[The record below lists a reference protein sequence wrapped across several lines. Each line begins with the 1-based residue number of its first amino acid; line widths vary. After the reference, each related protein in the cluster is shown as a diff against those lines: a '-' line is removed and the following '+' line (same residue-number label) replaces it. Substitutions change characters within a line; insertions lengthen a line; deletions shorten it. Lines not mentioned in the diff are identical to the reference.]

1 MPVTGDV
8 ISSFVRSPAGCCTRC
23 LDLPKQE
30 IQKLER
36 GFHVP
41 NQIQEATISTDKGKK
56 LVLNRKHLQTIPIS
70 QSLLIQY
77 HLRRYRNA
85 NRLRMETPMVMAKRS
100 AHVVIGAKINQIQE
114 LTDITRQ
121 LQVTF
126 TLTNTLSHIRGDR
139 LINIQRQSSANLY
152 NIFTPLCIC
161 IYFPK

>member
-1 MPVTGDV
+1 MT
-8 ISSFVRSPAGCCTRC
+8 FQGCCTRC

-30 IQKLER
+30 IQKLERDSSCFR

-139 LINIQRQSSANLY
+139 LINIQRQSSSNFY